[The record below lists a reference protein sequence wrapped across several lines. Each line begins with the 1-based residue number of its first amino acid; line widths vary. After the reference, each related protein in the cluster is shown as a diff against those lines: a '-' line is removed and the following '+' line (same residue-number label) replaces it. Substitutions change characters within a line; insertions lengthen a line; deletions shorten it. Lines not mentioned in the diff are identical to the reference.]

1 MLGHMQIT
9 HYGHACVLVDT
20 GAARLLFDPGAF
32 SSGFESL
39 DGLDA
44 ILVTHQH
51 FDHVDAD
58 KLRTLLRAN
67 PDAALV
73 TDGQTAEQLDGIDA
87 RTAAPG
93 DRLSLGGAQVA
104 VVGSGNHAEIHRDIP
119 LVANNG
125 YLVDGTLL
133 HPGDAYTPPGLDEL
147 ATLLLPTGAPWLKVS
162 EAVDYLRAVAP
173 RTVVPIH
180 EQTLANPAMHYRFFD
195 DLGPA
200 GTAMVVP
207 DRETAVTL

>member
-1 MLGHMQIT
+1 MKLT

-32 SSGFESL
+32 SSGFSGLE
-39 DGLDA
+39 GLDA

-58 KLRTLLRAN
+58 ALRTLLRAN

-73 TDGQTAEQLDGIDA
+73 TDGQTAGQLDGIDA
-87 RTAAPG
+87 RTAVPG
-93 DRLSLGGAQVA
+93 DVLALGGAEVS
-104 VVGSGNHAEIHRDIP
+104 VVGSGDHAQIHPDIP

-125 YLVDGTLL
+125 YLVDGALL
-133 HPGDAYTPPGLDEL
+133 HPGDAYVPPGVDEL

-162 EAVDYLRAVAP
+162 EAIDYLRSVAP
-173 RTVVPIH
+173 RRVVPIH
-180 EQTLANPAMHYRFFD
+180 EGTLADPTLHYRFFD
-195 DLGPA
+195 NLGPDA
-200 GTAMVVP
+200 TTLLVP
-207 DRETAVTL
+207 DRETAVDV

>member
-1 MLGHMQIT
+1 MHLT

-20 GAARLLFDPGAF
+20 GSARLLFDPGTF
-32 SSGFESL
+32 STGFEGL

-51 FDHVDAD
+51 ADHVDAD
-58 KLRTLLRAN
+58 RLRDLLRAN

-73 TDGQTAEQLDGIDA
+73 TDGQTAGRLDGVDA

-93 DRLSLGGAQVA
+93 DVLALGGAEVR
-104 VVGSGNHAEIHRDIP
+104 VVGSGDHARIHADIP

-133 HPGDAYTPPGLDEL
+133 HPGDAYVPPGVDEL

-180 EQTLANPAMHYRFFD
+180 EGTLADPALHYRFFD
-195 DLGPA
+195 QLGPDA
-200 GTAMVVP
+200 TTLLVA
-207 DRETAVTL
+207 DRATAVAV

>member
-1 MLGHMQIT
+1 MHLT

-32 SSGFESL
+32 SAGFESL

-51 FDHVDAD
+51 ADHVVAGTLQD
-58 KLRTLLRAN
+58 LLRRN

-73 TDGQTAEQLDGIDA
+73 TDGQTAGQLDGIDA

-93 DRLSLGGAQVA
+93 DRLTLGGAEVA
-104 VVGSGNHAEIHRDIP
+104 VVGTGDHAEIHSAIP
-119 LVANNG
+119 IVANNG
-125 YLVDGTLL
+125 YLVDGALL
-133 HPGDAYTPPGLDEL
+133 HPGDAYVPPGVDDLT
-147 ATLLLPTGAPWLKVS
+147 TLLLPTGAPWLKIS
-162 EAVDYLRAVAP
+162 EAVDYLRTVAP

-180 EQTLANPAMHYRFFD
+180 EQTLADPAMHYRFFENLRPD
-195 DLGPA
+195 ATTML
-200 GTAMVVP
+200 VP
-207 DRETAVTL
+207 DRGVAVGL

>member
-1 MLGHMQIT
+1 MHLT

-32 SSGFESL
+32 SSGFTGLE
-39 DGLDA
+39 GLDA

-58 KLRTLLRAN
+58 ALRTLLRAN

-73 TDGQTAEQLDGIDA
+73 TDGQTAGRLDGIDA

-93 DRLSLGGAQVA
+93 DVLALGGAEVT
-104 VVGSGNHAEIHRDIP
+104 VVGSGDHAQIHPDIP

-125 YLVDGTLL
+125 YLVDGALL
-133 HPGDAYTPPGLDEL
+133 HPGDAYVPPGVDEL

-162 EAVDYLRAVAP
+162 EAVDYLRSVAP

-180 EQTLANPAMHYRFFD
+180 EGTLADPTLHHRLFD
-195 DLGPA
+195 QLKPDATTLL
-200 GTAMVVP
+200 VP
-207 DRETAVTL
+207 DRETAVDV

>member
-1 MLGHMQIT
+1 MKLT

-32 SSGFESL
+32 SSGFSGLE
-39 DGLDA
+39 GLDA

-58 KLRTLLRAN
+58 ALRTLLRAN

-73 TDGQTAEQLDGIDA
+73 TDGQTAGQLDGIDA

-93 DRLSLGGAQVA
+93 DVLTLGGAEVS
-104 VVGSGNHAEIHRDIP
+104 VVGSGDHAQIHPDIP

-125 YLVDGTLL
+125 YLVDGALL
-133 HPGDAYTPPGLDEL
+133 HPGDAYVPPGVDEL

-162 EAVDYLRAVAP
+162 EAVDYLRSVAP

-180 EQTLANPAMHYRFFD
+180 EGTLADPTLHYRFFD
-195 DLGPA
+195 NLGPDA
-200 GTAMVVP
+200 TTLLVP
-207 DRETAVTL
+207 DRETAVDV

>member
-1 MLGHMQIT
+1 MHLT

-20 GAARLLFDPGAF
+20 GSARLLFDPGTF
-32 SSGFESL
+32 STGFETL

-58 KLRTLLRAN
+58 ALRTLLRAN

-93 DRLSLGGAQVA
+93 DVLALGGAEVT
-104 VVGSGNHAEIHRDIP
+104 VVGSGDHAQIHPDIP

-125 YLVDGTLL
+125 YLVDGALL
-133 HPGDAYTPPGLDEL
+133 HPGDAYVPPGVEEL
-147 ATLLLPTGAPWLKVS
+147 APLLLPSGAPWLKVS

-180 EQTLANPAMHYRFFD
+180 EGTLANPALHYRFFD

-200 GTAMVVP
+200 ATTLLVP
-207 DRETAVTL
+207 DREKAITV

>member
-1 MLGHMQIT
+1 MHLT

-20 GAARLLFDPGAF
+20 GSARLLFDPGAF
-32 SSGFESL
+32 SSGFETL

-51 FDHVDAD
+51 ADHVDPER
-58 KLRTLLRAN
+58 LRDLLRSN

-73 TDGQTAEQLDGIDA
+73 TDGQTAGQLDGIDA
-87 RTAAPG
+87 RGAAPG
-93 DRLSLGGAQVA
+93 DRLTLGGADVT
-104 VVGSGNHAEIHRDIP
+104 VVGSGEHAQIHADIP
-119 LVANNG
+119 VVANNG
-125 YLVDGTLL
+125 YLVTSDGESLL
-133 HPGDAYTPPGLDEL
+133 HPGDAYVPPGVDGL

-173 RTVVPIH
+173 RRAVPIH
-180 EQTLANPAMHYRFFD
+180 EQTLSMPALHYRFFD

-200 GTAMVVP
+200 ATTLVVPERGTAV
-207 DRETAVTL
+207 AL

>member
-1 MLGHMQIT
+1 MHLT

-51 FDHVDAD
+51 FDHVDAE
-58 KLRTLLRAN
+58 RVAHLLRAN

-73 TDGQTAEQLDGIDA
+73 TDGQTAQQLTGIDA

-93 DRLSLGGAQVA
+93 DRLDLGGAAVD
-104 VVGSGNHAEIHRDIP
+104 VVGSGEHAEIHPDIP

-125 YLVDGTLL
+125 YLVDGVLL
-133 HPGDAYTPPGLDEL
+133 HPGDAYVPPGRDEL

-173 RTVVPIH
+173 RKVVPIH
-180 EQTLANPAMHYRFFD
+180 EQTLADPALHYRFFD
-195 DLGPA
+195 SLGPE
-200 GTAMVVP
+200 GSTLLVP
-207 DRETAVTL
+207 DRGTAVAV

>member
-1 MLGHMQIT
+1 MHLT

-44 ILVTHQH
+44 VLITHQH
-51 FDHVDAD
+51 FDHVVPETLQA
-58 KLRTLLRAN
+58 LLRAN

-73 TDGQTAEQLDGIDA
+73 TDGQTAEQLDGIDT
-87 RTAAPG
+87 RTVAPG
-93 DRLSLGGAQVA
+93 DRLALGGAEIA
-104 VVGSGNHAEIHRDIP
+104 VVGSGEHAQIHADIP

-133 HPGDAYTPPGLDEL
+133 HPGDAYVPPGLDEL

-173 RTVVPIH
+173 RRVVPIH
-180 EQTLANPAMHYRFFD
+180 EQTLADPAMHYRFFD
-195 DLGPA
+195 NLRPA
-200 GTAMVVP
+200 GTELLVP
-207 DRETAVTL
+207 DRESPVGV

>member
-1 MLGHMQIT
+1 MHLT

-32 SSGFESL
+32 SSGFENL

-51 FDHVDAD
+51 ADHVAPEA
-58 KLRTLLRAN
+58 LRALLRAN

-73 TDGQTAEQLDGIDA
+73 TDGQTAQQLDGVDA

-93 DRLSLGGAQVA
+93 DRLTLGGAQIA
-104 VVGSGNHAEIHRDIP
+104 VVGSGDHAVIHPDVP

-125 YLVDGTLL
+125 YLVDGALL
-133 HPGDAYTPPGLDEL
+133 HPGDAYVAPEVDEL

-180 EQTLANPAMHYRFFD
+180 EQTLAKPAMHYRFFD
-195 DLGPA
+195 DLGPR
-200 GTAMVVP
+200 GTTLLVP
-207 DRETAVTL
+207 EREQAVGV

>member
-1 MLGHMQIT
+1 MHLT

-32 SSGFESL
+32 SSGFESVN
-39 DGLDA
+39 GLDA
-44 ILVTHQH
+44 ILITHQH
-51 FDHVDAD
+51 ADHVDAD
-58 KLRTLLRAN
+58 ALRALLRAN

-73 TDGQTAEQLDGIDA
+73 SDGQTARQLDGVDA

-93 DRLSLGGAQVA
+93 DRLSLGGAEVA
-104 VVGSGNHAEIHRDIP
+104 VVGSGNHAEIHADIP

-125 YLVDGTLL
+125 YLVDRTLL
-133 HPGDAYTPPGLDEL
+133 HPGDAYVPPGLDEL

-162 EAVDYLRAVAP
+162 EAVDYLRTVAP

-180 EQTLANPAMHYRFFD
+180 EQTLAKPAMHYRFFD
-195 DLGPA
+195 DLRPE
-200 GTAMVVP
+200 GTTLVAP
-207 DRETAVTL
+207 DRETAVSV

>member
-1 MLGHMQIT
+1 MKLT

-32 SSGFESL
+32 SSGFSGLE
-39 DGLDA
+39 GLDA
-44 ILVTHQH
+44 ILITHQH

-58 KLRTLLRAN
+58 ALRTLLRAN

-73 TDGQTAEQLDGIDA
+73 TDGQTAGQLDGIDA

-93 DRLSLGGAQVA
+93 DVLALGGAEVS
-104 VVGSGNHAEIHRDIP
+104 VVGSGDHAQIHPDIP

-125 YLVDGTLL
+125 YLVDGALL
-133 HPGDAYTPPGLDEL
+133 HPGDAYVPPGVDEL

-162 EAVDYLRAVAP
+162 EAVDYLRSVAP

-180 EQTLANPAMHYRFFD
+180 EGTLADPTLHYRFFD
-195 DLGPA
+195 NLGPDA
-200 GTAMVVP
+200 TTLLVP
-207 DRETAVTL
+207 DRGTAVDV

>member
-1 MLGHMQIT
+1 MQLT

-32 SSGFESL
+32 SSGFTGLE
-39 DGLDA
+39 GLDA

-58 KLRTLLRAN
+58 ALRTLLRAN

-73 TDGQTAEQLDGIDA
+73 TDGQTAGQLDGVDA

-93 DRLSLGGAQVA
+93 DVLALGGAEVT
-104 VVGSGNHAEIHRDIP
+104 VVGSGDHAQIHPDVP

-125 YLVDGTLL
+125 YLVDGALL
-133 HPGDAYTPPGLDEL
+133 HPGDAYVPPGVDEL
-147 ATLLLPTGAPWLKVS
+147 ATLLLPTGAPWLKIS
-162 EAVDYLRAVAP
+162 EAVDYLRSVAP

-180 EQTLANPAMHYRFFD
+180 EGTLADPALHHRFFD
-195 DLGPA
+195 QLKPDATTLL
-200 GTAMVVP
+200 VP
-207 DRETAVTL
+207 DRETAVDV

>member
-1 MLGHMQIT
+1 MQLT

-32 SSGFESL
+32 SSGFTGL
-39 DGLDA
+39 QGLDA

-51 FDHVDAD
+51 VDHVDAD
-58 KLRTLLRAN
+58 ALRTLLRAN

-73 TDGQTAEQLDGIDA
+73 TDGQTAGQLDGIDA

-93 DRLSLGGAQVA
+93 DVLALGGAEVT
-104 VVGSGNHAEIHRDIP
+104 VVGSGDHAQIHPDIP

-125 YLVDGTLL
+125 YLVDGALL
-133 HPGDAYTPPGLDEL
+133 HPGDAYVPPGVDEL

-162 EAVDYLRAVAP
+162 EAVDYLRSVAP

-180 EQTLANPAMHYRFFD
+180 EGTLADPALHHRFVDQLKPDATTF
-195 DLGPA
+195 L
-200 GTAMVVP
+200 VP
-207 DRETAVTL
+207 DRETAVDV

>member
-1 MLGHMQIT
+1 MKLT
-9 HYGHACVLVDT
+9 LYGHACVLVDT

-32 SSGFESL
+32 SSGFGGLE
-39 DGLDA
+39 GLDA

-58 KLRTLLRAN
+58 ALRTLLRAN

-73 TDGQTAEQLDGIDA
+73 TDGQTAGQLDGIDA

-93 DRLSLGGAQVA
+93 DVLALGGAEVT
-104 VVGSGNHAEIHRDIP
+104 VVGSGNHAQIHPDIP

-125 YLVDGTLL
+125 YLVDGALL
-133 HPGDAYTPPGLDEL
+133 HPGDAYVPPGVDEL

-162 EAVDYLRAVAP
+162 EAVDYLRSVAP
-173 RTVVPIH
+173 RRVVPIH
-180 EQTLANPAMHYRFFD
+180 EGTLADPTLHYRFFD
-195 DLGPA
+195 NLGPDA
-200 GTAMVVP
+200 TTLLVP
-207 DRETAVTL
+207 DRETAVDV

>member
-1 MLGHMQIT
+1 MHLT

-44 ILVTHQH
+44 VLITHQH
-51 FDHVDAD
+51 FDHVVPETLQA
-58 KLRTLLRAN
+58 LLRAN

-73 TDGQTAEQLDGIDA
+73 TDGQTAEQLDGIDT
-87 RTAAPG
+87 RTVAPG
-93 DRLSLGGAQVA
+93 DRLALGGADIA
-104 VVGSGNHAEIHRDIP
+104 VVGSGEHAQIHADIP

-133 HPGDAYTPPGLDEL
+133 HPGDAYVPPGLDEL

-173 RTVVPIH
+173 RRVVPIH
-180 EQTLANPAMHYRFFD
+180 EQTLADPAMHYRFFD
-195 DLGPA
+195 NLRPA
-200 GTAMVVP
+200 GTELLVP
-207 DRETAVTL
+207 DRESPVGV

>member
-1 MLGHMQIT
+1 MKLT

-20 GAARLLFDPGAF
+20 GGARLLFDPGAF
-32 SSGFESL
+32 SSGFSGLE
-39 DGLDA
+39 GLDA

-58 KLRTLLRAN
+58 ALRTLLRAN

-73 TDGQTAEQLDGIDA
+73 TDGQTAGQLDGVDA

-93 DRLSLGGAQVA
+93 DVLALGGAEVS
-104 VVGSGNHAEIHRDIP
+104 VVGSGDHAQIHPDIP

-125 YLVDGTLL
+125 YLVDGALL
-133 HPGDAYTPPGLDEL
+133 HPGDAYVPPGVDEL

-162 EAVDYLRAVAP
+162 EAVDYLRSVAP

-180 EQTLANPAMHYRFFD
+180 EGTLADPTLHYRFFD
-195 DLGPA
+195 NLGPDA
-200 GTAMVVP
+200 STLLVP
-207 DRETAVTL
+207 DRETAVDV